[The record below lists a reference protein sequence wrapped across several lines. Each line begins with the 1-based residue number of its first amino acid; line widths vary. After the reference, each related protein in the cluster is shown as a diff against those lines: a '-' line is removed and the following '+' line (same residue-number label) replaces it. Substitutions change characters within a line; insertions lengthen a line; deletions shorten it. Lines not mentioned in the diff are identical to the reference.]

1 MYWNRIGLFCKKMM
15 KKNNNLLEIKKMKL
29 KKYLFIML
37 LLSLTSCV
45 SVYFDQPQPNGGEL
59 LTSLPKEF
67 QGKWLGDDDTIN
79 INSTC
84 LEVSKKIVDSLTMT
98 TSVETV
104 NYCLC
109 DSVKMYK
116 AGNYYIANLFKE
128 DFGWEIFVFE
138 IQKNGDLV
146 SYYPS
151 SPPYMGKR
159 GGLEIIKVVS
169 TIINEETLENDEII
183 SKSIKQKN
191 NQMIRQVFYKGQFRV
206 KDVKKVIKEDNKVFV
221 WKLIR
226 H

>member
-1 MYWNRIGLFCKKMM
+1 MFKNPWILF
-15 KKNNNLLEIKKMKL
+15 
-29 KKYLFIML
+29 L

-45 SVYFDQPQPNGGEL
+45 SVYFDQPQPKGGES

-67 QGKWLGDDDTIN
+67 QGKWLGDEDTIK

-109 DSVKMYK
+109 DSIKMYK
-116 AGNYYIANLFKE
+116 AENYYVANLYKK
-128 DFGWEIFVFE
+128 DLGWEIFVFE

-151 SPPYMGKR
+151 SPPYMGKG
-159 GGLEIIKVVS
+159 GGLKIKKVVS
-169 TIINEETLENDEII
+169 TTISEESLENGEII
-183 SKSIKQKN
+183 SKSIKQKD
-191 NQMIRQVFYKGQFRV
+191 NQMIRQVFYTGQFKI
-206 KDVKKVIKEDNKVFV
+206 KDIKKIIKDDNKVFV
-221 WKLIR
+221 WKLIN